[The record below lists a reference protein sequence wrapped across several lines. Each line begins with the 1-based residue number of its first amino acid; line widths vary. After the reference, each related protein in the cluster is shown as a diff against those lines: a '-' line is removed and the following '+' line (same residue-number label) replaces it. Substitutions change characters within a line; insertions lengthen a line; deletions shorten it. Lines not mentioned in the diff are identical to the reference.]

1 MSGQF
6 NNYGPAAAATG
17 DGPEGEEEVH
27 NVVPYRMALNMY
39 LAVLSK
45 FMHLGLGTHYR
56 VRGFLMQLYNS
67 LASCR
72 LLPPQGTA
80 AGAQAAAAR
89 RRGGGSERVK
99 CKEQDGRSDGRMGQL
114 CGQRSGD
121 ARDGVPA
128 RPPAGRCK
136 KTAEVRSLKKRGK
149 RRATEGPSA
158 SER

>member
-39 LAVLSK
+39 PVLPK
-45 FMHLGLGTHYR
+45 FMHLGLGTQYR

-72 LLPPQGTA
+72 LLPPLGTA
-80 AGAQAAAAR
+80 AGAQAAAAGAEGA
-89 RRGGGSERVK
+89 RGSSAKSRT
-99 CKEQDGRSDGRMGQL
+99 DGRSDGWGS
-114 CGQRSGD
+114 CAGKEVGTPGT
-121 ARDGVPA
+121 AC
-128 RPPAGRCK
+128 PPAP
-136 KTAEVRSLKKRGK
+136 V
-149 RRATEGPSA
+149 RRAL
-158 SER
+158 